1 MKLSQGLALSLAL
14 LTGLSWAVAPATAQ
28 EAPAPASQ
36 VSTSPAT
43 SAASTPASAP
53 GVASNAST
61 TEQTAPATSGGS
73 STSAAPSPTD
83 VPTLDP
89 VTDSAP
95 TPATAEQASE
105 QTVNQAPAAPAAA
118 AETPVAAAAAN
129 PTYTVHWR
137 GAIGQRYQ
145 ADGGLTKAIY
155 GTPTSNE
162 QCGFM
167 HNSCYQDF
175 ERGTLV
181 WSPSTGTRLLYGAIR
196 STWKA
201 AGGMT
206 SGYGIPSTEE
216 IARSGGQAVEQRFLT
231 PAGRAGAIYW
241 TNWGTGTHYVNL
253 GGAIGGL
260 WNRMGAAGSSYGY
273 PTSDEQCG
281 FIHNSCYQDFQHGTV
296 VWSPGYGAHGIFG
309 AIRSTWKAAGGM
321 KSSYGIPVS
330 GEISHHNGQAAEQLF
345 YSPTRQDGGIYW
357 TAWGTGTHY
366 VYFGGA
372 IGSYW
377 ASNGN
382 FRAGG
387 VDTPRRYGFPTS
399 AETCSN
405 GRCYQKYEFGVITWD
420 NYGGGTHGHQA
431 QKCHALNN
439 GRSKYSAQGARQ
451 VALALAPRYSAYRND
466 PVGSHGMFYSCQN
479 THGMYTLK
487 WSTPAAFGESGFLA
501 PWKRIRDYETGELL
515 PAGVTGNTAGA
526 YSPTGS
532 FSLST
537 PFGVANPGSGFSDYK
552 TINRNSRWGGDRN
565 TWYYNRYIENGALG
579 YPNENMWNYMTR
591 GDYRQ
596 GLMINYNRNLDGSV
610 PSGTAGFAIMLHTIP
625 YSGAAA
631 SVAAYQ
637 SWGCIAIAPDRMTQ
651 FLREGRDADRIIMGV
666 ESEVMNW

>member
-1 MKLSQGLALSLAL
+1 MRKNTMKLTQGLALSLAL

-28 EAPAPASQ
+28 EDPSPASQ
-36 VSTSPAT
+36 VSTSTEVATTPTAAPAP
-43 SAASTPASAP
+43 SSPAPQQAVSPTPAVSLTP
-53 GVASNAST
+53 T
-61 TEQTAPATSGGS
+61 
-73 STSAAPSPTD
+73 APSPAD
-83 VPTLDP
+83 
-89 VTDSAP
+89 AP
-95 TPATAEQASE
+95 AAEQASE
-105 QTVNQAPAAPAAA
+105 QTVNQAPDAPAAA
-118 AETPVAAAAAN
+118 TETPVAAAAAN
-129 PTYTVHWR
+129 PTYTVYWH

-145 ADGGLTKAIY
+145 ADGGLNKAPY
-155 GTPTSNE
+155 GKPTSNE
-162 QCGFM
+162 TCGFI
-167 HNSCYQDF
+167 HSSCYQDF

-206 SGYGIPSTEE
+206 SSYGIPSTEE

-296 VWSPGYGAHGIFG
+296 VWSPGYGAHGLFG
-309 AIRSTWKAAGGM
+309 AIRAHWKAAGGM

-357 TAWGTGTHY
+357 TNWGTGTHY

-382 FRAGG
+382 FRASG

-399 AETCSN
+399 AEVCSK

-451 VALALAPRYSAYRND
+451 VALALAPRYSAYRKD
-466 PVGSHGMFYSCQN
+466 PVGSHGTFYSCQN

-579 YPNENMWNYMTR
+579 YPNENMWNFMTR

-596 GLMINYNRNLDGSV
+596 GIMINYNRNLDGSV
-610 PSGTAGFAIMLHTIP
+610 PSGTAGFAIMLHTVP
-625 YSGAAA
+625 YSGAASA
-631 SVAAYQ
+631 VANYQ
-637 SWGCIAIAPDRMTQ
+637 SWGCIAIAPDRMAQ
-651 FLREGRDADRIIMGV
+651 FLREGRDAARIIRGV
-666 ESEVMNW
+666 DSDGING

>member
-1 MKLSQGLALSLAL
+1 
-14 LTGLSWAVAPATAQ
+14 
-28 EAPAPASQ
+28 
-36 VSTSPAT
+36 
-43 SAASTPASAP
+43 
-53 GVASNAST
+53 
-61 TEQTAPATSGGS
+61 
-73 STSAAPSPTD
+73 
-83 VPTLDP
+83 
-89 VTDSAP
+89 
-95 TPATAEQASE
+95 
-105 QTVNQAPAAPAAA
+105 
-118 AETPVAAAAAN
+118 
-129 PTYTVHWR
+129 
-137 GAIGQRYQ
+137 
-145 ADGGLTKAIY
+145 
-155 GTPTSNE
+155 
-162 QCGFM
+162 
-167 HNSCYQDF
+167 
-175 ERGTLV
+175 
-181 WSPSTGTRLLYGAIR
+181 
-196 STWKA
+196 
-201 AGGMT
+201 
-206 SGYGIPSTEE
+206 GIPTTGE
-216 IARSGGQAVEQRFLT
+216 IAHNNGQAYEQKFT
-231 PAGRAGAIYW
+231 GKAGQTGAIYW
-241 TNWGTGTHYVNL
+241 TNWGGTHYVKF
-253 GGAIGGL
+253 
-260 WNRMGAAGSSYGY
+260 
-273 PTSDEQCG
+273 T
-281 FIHNSCYQDFQHGTV
+281 
-296 VWSPGYGAHGIFG
+296 
-309 AIRSTWKAAGGM
+309 
-321 KSSYGIPVS
+321 
-330 GEISHHNGQAAEQLF
+330 
-345 YSPTRQDGGIYW
+345 GGIGDFW
-357 TAWGTGTHY
+357 LT
-366 VYFGGA
+366 
-372 IGSYW
+372 
-377 ASNGN
+377 NGN
-382 FRAGG
+382 FHAVG

-399 AETCSN
+399 PEICSGTN
-405 GRCYQKYEFGVITWD
+405 CHQKYEFGVITWSAT
-420 NYGGGTHGHQA
+420 GGTHGHQA

-579 YPNENMWNYMTR
+579 YPNENMWNFMTR

>member
-1 MKLSQGLALSLAL
+1 MKLAQGFALSLAL
-14 LTGLSWAVAPATAQ
+14 LTGLSWAAVPATAQ
-28 EAPAPASQ
+28 EAVPATPTPSATAGPTGTPSTTTAPAATPSTN
-36 VSTSPAT
+36 VPATTTTSPTSAT
-43 SAASTPASAP
+43 SATPVISPAE
-53 GVASNAST
+53 T
-61 TEQTAPATSGGS
+61 TP
-73 STSAAPSPTD
+73 
-83 VPTLDP
+83 
-89 VTDSAP
+89 
-95 TPATAEQASE
+95 TAEK
-105 QTVNQAPAAPAAA
+105 
-118 AETPVAAAAAN
+118 PVAAAAN
-129 PTYTVHWR
+129 STYAIHWP
-137 GAIGQRYQ
+137 GAIGQRYK
-145 ADGGLTKAIY
+145 ADGGLGKASY
-155 GTPTSNE
+155 GNPTSNE
-162 QCGFM
+162 ECGFV

-175 ERGTLV
+175 ERGTIV
-181 WSPSTGTRLLYGAIR
+181 WSPSTGTHLLIGAIR
-196 STWKA
+196 DTWKA
-201 AGGMT
+201 AGGMK

-216 IARSGGQAVEQRFLT
+216 IARSNGHAVEQRFLAPT
-231 PAGRAGAIYW
+231 GRAGAFYW

-260 WNRMGAAGSSYGY
+260 WNRLGSIGSSYGY

-281 FIHNSCYQDFQHGTV
+281 FIHNSCYQDFERGTI
-296 VWSPGYGAHGIFG
+296 VWSPSYGTHGLVG
-309 AIRSTWKAAGGM
+309 AIRGTWKAAGGM
-321 KSSYGIPVS
+321 TSSYGIPVS

-345 YSPTRQDGGIYW
+345 YSPTRKDGAIYW
-357 TAWGTGTHY
+357 TNWGTGTHY

-382 FRAGG
+382 FRAAG
-387 VDTPRRYGFPTS
+387 VDTARRYGFPTS
-399 AETCSN
+399 AEICSG

-420 NYGGGTHGHQA
+420 NYGGGTNGHQA
-431 QKCHALNN
+431 QKCHVLNN

-451 VALALAPRYSAYRND
+451 VALALAPRYSNYRKD

-579 YPNENMWNYMTR
+579 YPNENMWNFMTR

-610 PSGTAGFAIMLHTIP
+610 PSGTAGFAIMLHTVP
-625 YSGAAA
+625 YSGAASA
-631 SVAAYQ
+631 VANYQ
-637 SWGCIAIAPDRMTQ
+637 SWGCIAIAPDRMAQ

>member
-14 LTGLSWAVAPATAQ
+14 LTGLSWAATPATAQ
-28 EAPAPASQ
+28 DGTPATPAAQTISTSPTEAEATGATSSVSPAEQATPTPTEQGSAPAPTPTAAPVEEQ
-36 VSTSPAT
+36 TSEPAT
-43 SAASTPASAP
+43 
-53 GVASNAST
+53 
-61 TEQTAPATSGGS
+61 
-73 STSAAPSPTD
+73 D
-83 VPTLDP
+83 
-89 VTDSAP
+89 
-95 TPATAEQASE
+95 
-105 QTVNQAPAAPAAA
+105 QAPAAPAPAT
-118 AETPVAAAAAN
+118 ETPVAAAAAN
-129 PTYTVHWR
+129 PTYTVHWT
-137 GAIGQRYQ
+137 GAIGQRYK
-145 ADGGLTKAIY
+145 ADGGLNKAVY
-155 GTPTSNE
+155 GNPTSNE

-175 ERGTLV
+175 ERGTLI
-181 WSPSTGTRLLYGAIR
+181 WSPSTGTRLLVGAIR
-196 STWKA
+196 STWLA

-206 SGYGIPSTEE
+206 SGHGIPTTEE
-216 IARSGGQAVEQRFLT
+216 IARSGGQAVEQYFLN
-231 PAGRAGAIYW
+231 PHGRISAFYW

-260 WNRMGAAGSSYGY
+260 WNRLGATGSSYGY

-296 VWSPGYGAHGIFG
+296 VWSPGYGAHGLFG
-309 AIRSTWKAAGGM
+309 AIRATWKAAGGM

-330 GEISHHNGQAAEQLF
+330 DEISHHNGQAAEQLF

-366 VYFGGA
+366 VYFSGA

-466 PVGSHGMFYSCQN
+466 PIGSHGTFYSCQN

-579 YPNENMWNYMTR
+579 YPNENMWNFMTR